1 MTFAWPP
8 DIVTAFEEARTSE
21 APLSDRL
28 RIIANVVAGQF
39 PEFNETVEE
48 FVGRLER
55 ARAGTSA
62 PAIGERLPSFLLP
75 DQDGHLVSL
84 ESLLG
89 DGPLVVAFVR
99 GHWCP
104 YCQLNVTALAE
115 IEDRVRPAR
124 IVAISPETQHYSRL
138 LRDEAGATFTFL
150 TDVGGSYALSLNL
163 AIWIDQKF
171 SRAIAESGC
180 DVPIYNGTQSWIL
193 PIPSVFVL
201 RETGIISARHIDPDY
216 RQRMEVTELLRCVA
230 EIC

>member
-55 ARAGTSA
+55 ARASGAAGKERARAGTAA
-62 PAIGERLPSFLLP
+62 PAIVERLPSFLLP

-104 YCQLNVTALAE
+104 
-115 IEDRVRPAR
+115 
-124 IVAISPETQHYSRL
+124 
-138 LRDEAGATFTFL
+138 
-150 TDVGGSYALSLNL
+150 
-163 AIWIDQKF
+163 
-171 SRAIAESGC
+171 
-180 DVPIYNGTQSWIL
+180 
-193 PIPSVFVL
+193 
-201 RETGIISARHIDPDY
+201 
-216 RQRMEVTELLRCVA
+216 
-230 EIC
+230 